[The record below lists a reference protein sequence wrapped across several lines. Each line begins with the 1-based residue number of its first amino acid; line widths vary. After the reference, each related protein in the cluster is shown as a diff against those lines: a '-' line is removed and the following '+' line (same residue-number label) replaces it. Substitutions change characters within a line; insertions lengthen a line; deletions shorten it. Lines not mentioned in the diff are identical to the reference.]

1 MRLVSCSVLALCA
14 ACLLPFAIS
23 CGSDD
28 SEGTAGSGGAA
39 GSTSK
44 GGSGGGAAGTTGL
57 QCDSTAALD
66 LTGTWAAF
74 FQFSI
79 GLKKQEGGAITMCPD
94 PQVSS
99 STMLMLIELQQDG
112 TAVTAKPVSCTLTL
126 PEVSGMVGDCDS
138 TSDTMVTVSILPP
151 QQLTDS
157 MSEIVMPQASGALSA
172 LAAGSTLTMADR
184 FLFRTGSTKEGDAMP
199 QWLKG
204 NPGCGASSV
213 SVGRNGEC
221 LADCVDDCS
230 ATVDADHDSKVGV
243 TFDACGL
250 TKDDVSQKVKCN
262 PEDPASAG
270 TTIQG
275 RVFLNFQTD
284 PLITGKA
291 KSSCEVA
298 GTFDAT
304 TIYHVLGG
312 DLYLSN
318 TQISVASALLSLPIY
333 EISPTDSKFR
343 MIRVDGK
350 HGAPNWKVDMAQ
362 PGSSCAT
369 AIQHQ
374 NEMQ

>member
-1 MRLVSCSVLALCA
+1 MRLASRFMLALCA
-14 ACLLPFAIS
+14 ACLLPTAVS

-28 SEGTAGSGGAA
+28 SDGGAGSGGAA
-39 GSTSK
+39 GATSK
-44 GGSGGGAAGTTGL
+44 GGSGGGAAGSTGL
-57 QCDSTAALD
+57 KCDSSAELD

-79 GLKKQEGGAITMCPD
+79 GLKKQDGGAITMCPD
-94 PQVSS
+94 PQTSS
-99 STMLMLIELQQDG
+99 STMLMLLELQQDG
-112 TAVTAKPVSCTLTL
+112 TKVTAKPVSCTLTL
-126 PEVSGMVGDCDS
+126 PEVSGMVGDCDA
-138 TSDTMVTVSILPP
+138 TSDSMVTVSILPP

-157 MSEIVMPQASGALSA
+157 MPEIAMPQAGGTLAALT
-172 LAAGSTLTMADR
+172 AGSTLSMADR
-184 FLFRTGSTKEGDAMP
+184 FLFRIGSTKEGDAMP
-199 QWLKG
+199 QWLKDTA
-204 NPGCGASSV
+204 GCGASAT

-221 LADCVDDCS
+221 LTDCVDDCS
-230 ATVDADHDSKVGV
+230 ATVDGDHDSKVGV
-243 TFDACGL
+243 TFDVCGL
-250 TKDDVSQKVKCN
+250 TKDDVSSKVKCN
-262 PEDPASAG
+262 PEEPSSAG

-291 KSSCEVA
+291 KSSCEVT

-318 TQISVASALLSLPIY
+318 TQVSVASALLSLPIY

-350 HGAPNWKVDMAQ
+350 HGAPDWGVDMAQ
-362 PGSSCAT
+362 PGAACTT
-369 AIQHQ
+369 AILHQ